1 MNKIALICGNDNYPE
16 SPLKNAVNDVKA
28 IGDRLKSLG
37 FQCII
42 CANAGK
48 KEMYQGLRDF
58 AKKLENNDVALFFFA
73 GHGMQ
78 IDGANYLTAID
89 TDFQDEGSAK
99 YSSLPL
105 NQVIE
110 TMEDGHNQTSII
122 ILDACRNNPYERR
135 WRGGAETRGLAPVY
149 APKGMIIAYATSPGQ
164 VASDGPGEN
173 GAFTTAVLRHI
184 TTQDISIE
192 ELFKRVRNTL
202 STFTKGRQISWEHTS
217 LMGDFSFN
225 FAIASDDLIAEY
237 SAEAFA
243 DESFRL
249 SDEHL
254 HPIIKSLKSHTWDIQ
269 NLAIFELKKTDLNEA
284 EKDSLFVLGRNIYQ
298 AACGDAHSA
307 IHFLDNLDAN
317 LSKMGG
323 KVVFHILNGML
334 YEIYFNKKGRKRETG
349 KVEMIDRIMALEDK
363 AVYVSSF
370 NFIQQA
376 LKPYLKELF
385 YIPGKGKDICVDIT
399 THKMPDNRRAIS
411 GLFYEGDNILYDEKG
426 EAYFDPLKDDYLTLA
441 SRAEIST
448 ILLQSF
454 IAPSYRLKL
463 NYVDFDNPIV
473 SLLIP
478 SFPKIRRFS
487 K

>member
-1 MNKIALICGNDNYPE
+1 MNKIALICGNNDYPE
-16 SPLKNAVNDVKA
+16 SPLKNAVNDA
-28 IGDRLKSLG
+28 DAFGASLRSLG

-42 CANAGK
+42 CTNAGK
-48 KEMYQGLRDF
+48 KEMNQGLRDF
-58 AKKLENNDVALFFFA
+58 AKNLDDNDVALFFFA

-105 NQVIE
+105 NQIIE
-110 TMEDGHNQTSII
+110 IMEDGHNQTSII

-135 WRGGAETRGLAPVY
+135 WRGGGETRGLAPVY

-173 GAFTTAVLRHI
+173 GAFTTALLHHI

-202 STFTKGRQISWEHTS
+202 STFTRGRQISWEHTS
-217 LMGDFSFN
+217 LMGDFYFN
-225 FAIASDDLIAEY
+225 FAIATDDLIAEY
-237 SAEAFA
+237 STEAFA

-249 SDEHL
+249 LDEHL
-254 HPIIKSLKSHTWDIQ
+254 HPIIKSLKSHNWYEQ
-269 NLAIFELKKTDLNEA
+269 NAAIAKLQKTDLSVA

-298 AACGDAHSA
+298 AACGNAHVAIDFLDSLDAHFST
-307 IHFLDNLDAN
+307 
-317 LSKMGG
+317 MGRN
-323 KVVFHILNGML
+323 VVFHILNGML
-334 YEIYFNKKGRKRETG
+334 YEIYFDSKGRKRETG
-349 KVEMIDRIMALEDK
+349 KVEMIDRVMVLEDK
-363 AVYVSSF
+363 TAYASSF

-399 THKMPDNRRAIS
+399 TQIMPDNRRAIS

-441 SRAEIST
+441 SREEISV
-448 ILLQSF
+448 ILLQSL

-463 NYVDFDNPIV
+463 NYVDFDNPMV

-478 SFPKIRRFS
+478 ISPKIRRFS